1 MANQIQKASIS
12 KSPPEAG
19 HCRKE
24 ELGLDNQLICRGLWL
39 EALTGIDI
47 QSTGLD
53 LGRTPIT
60 GSGSE
65 ELGGHRESLRE

>member
-1 MANQIQKASIS
+1 MANQIQKASTS
-12 KSPPEAG
+12 TGPPEAR

-24 ELGLDNQLICRGLWL
+24 GLGMDNQLICWALWL

-53 LGRTPIT
+53 LGRTLT
-60 GSGSE
+60 TERG
-65 ELGGHRESLRE
+65 LES